1 MRGLMF
7 AVCFALVG
15 AQLFAQSPPRLVPA
29 AGVVR
34 DAAGAPRNGPVVVT
48 FAIYATQE
56 GGEPL
61 WTETQSLTLD
71 PSGQYSTLLG
81 ATQPAG
87 LPADLFSQ
95 AEARWLAVA
104 VDGGPEGPR
113 SFWAS
118 VPYALKAA
126 DAETV
131 GGLPLEAFV
140 VNGAYRKPSDASPIP
155 SADADGMP
163 AGAAG
168 LADDPRNELVVPEDL
183 IVQGSTCTG
192 ADCVNGE
199 SFGFDTLRLK
209 ENNTRIQFDDTST
222 GAFPANNWQIRANS
236 SASGGTNFL
245 GIVDQGATGNS
256 ETGTIVF
263 QVEAGAPANALF
275 VDNTGRIGLR
285 TSTPVL
291 DVHAAT
297 GNTPAM
303 RLEQNNSGGFTPQTW
318 DIAGN
323 EANFFVRDVT
333 NGSTLPF
340 RIRPGAPSNSLS
352 VAASGNVGVGTTAP
366 TGAVEVQRTGTDVT
380 LLLSNTSGQR
390 WEMKNNQATGRLT
403 FGPVGGNV
411 PFKFSPTAAE
421 NLLRVGVL
429 NSNTVDINGN
439 LVVTGGCTGCLAPDY
454 VFEPDYELRPLA
466 ELEAYVKDNKHLP
479 GVPSAAEIAASGINM
494 REMNYALLEKI
505 EELVLYTLQQQKT
518 IDDLQQRLRKL
529 ESEKQEK

>member
-1 MRGLMF
+1 MKRLMF

-34 DAAGAPRNGPVVVT
+34 DAAGAPRNGPAVVT

-81 ATQPAG
+81 ATQPEG

-104 VDGGPEGPR
+104 VDGGPEAPR

-140 VNGAYRKPSDASPIP
+140 VNGAYRKSSDTPPAPV
-155 SADADGMP
+155 ADGDGMP
-163 AGAAG
+163 AGAAAV
-168 LADDPRNELVVPEDL
+168 ADDPRNELVVVDDL
-183 IVQGSTCTG
+183 IVQASTCTG
-192 ADCVNGE
+192 FDCVNGE
-199 SFGFDTLRLK
+199 SFGSDTLRLK
-209 ENNTRIQFDDTST
+209 ENNLRIHFDDTSAGT
-222 GAFPANNWQIRANS
+222 FPANDWRIVAND
-236 SASGGTNFL
+236 SASGGANYLAIEDSTAARTPFK
-245 GIVDQGATGNS
+245 I
-256 ETGTIVF
+256 
-263 QVEAGAPANALF
+263 EAGARTNALY
-275 VDNTGRIGLR
+275 VDSIGRIGIG

-291 DVHAAT
+291 DTHTVT

-303 RLEQNNSGGFTPQTW
+303 RLEQNNSSGFSPQTW

-323 EANFFVRDVT
+323 EANFFIRDVT
-333 NGSTLPF
+333 GGSRLPF
-340 RIRPGAPSNSLS
+340 RIFPGAPSNSLS
-352 VAASGNVGVGTTAP
+352 VAASGNVGLGTTAP

-454 VFEPDYELRPLA
+454 VFEPDYSLRPLA
-466 ELEAYVKDNKHLP
+466 ELEAYVTDNKHLP

-505 EELVLYTLQQQKT
+505 EELVLYTLQQQKA

-529 ESEKQEK
+529 ESEQQEK